1 MTQVLNIHPDNP
13 QLRLIRLVA
22 DCIRQGGIV
31 AYPTDSAYAL
41 GCQIGDKK
49 ALERIRQLRELDS
62 NHNFTLLCSDLSEI
76 ATYAKVSNPMYRFL
90 KAHTPGAYTF
100 ILDATHEV
108 PKRLQHPKRKTIGI
122 RIPGHPVA
130 MAILEE
136 LGEPLMSVTLMLPGS
151 ETPLSDPEEII
162 EQLDGRVDLIVNS
175 GSCDINPTTVVDL
188 TSGEPTIVRIG
199 KGAIEAFT

>member
-13 QLRLIRLVA
+13 QLRLLRLVA

-49 ALERIRQLRELDS
+49 ALERIRQLRELDK
-62 NHNFTLLCSDLSEI
+62 NHNFTLLCCDLSEI

-108 PKRLQHPKRKTIGI
+108 PKRLQHPKRNTIGI
-122 RIPGHPVA
+122 RIPDHPVA
-130 MAILEE
+130 MGLLGE
-136 LGEPLMSVTLMLPGS
+136 LGEPIMSVTLMLPGS
-151 ETPLSDPEEII
+151 EAPLSDPDEII
-162 EQLDGRVDLIVNS
+162 EQLEGRVDLIVNA
-175 GSCDINPTTVVDL
+175 GSCDINPTTIVDL